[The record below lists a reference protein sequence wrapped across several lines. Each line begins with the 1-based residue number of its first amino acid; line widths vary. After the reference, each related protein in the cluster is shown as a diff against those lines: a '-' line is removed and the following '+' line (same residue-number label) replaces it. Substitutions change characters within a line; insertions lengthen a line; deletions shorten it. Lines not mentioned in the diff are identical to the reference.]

1 VDAAQLD
8 RIVLQPVEISE
19 YRFAEL
25 PEALLM
31 LRKAVRARVGAAVA
45 AEGFLYL
52 EQGSPVAAVR

>member
-1 VDAAQLD
+1 
-8 RIVLQPVEISE
+8 VEISE

-52 EQGSPVAAVR
+52 EQGNPVAAVR